1 MSWNMGDIFDA
12 LGEAIRAA
20 NPALAQGDRLY
31 TWGDFT
37 RRTNNL
43 GAQLVARGARP
54 EDKVALYLRNCPEYM
69 ETTVACMKAR
79 LVHVNVNFR
88 YREDEIQYL
97 LDQPGAQTAVVR

>member
-1 MSWNMGDIFDA
+1 MSWNMGDISDA
-12 LGEAIRAA
+12 AGEAIRAA
-20 NPALAQGDRLY
+20 TTARAHGDRLY

-79 LVHVNVNFR
+79 LVPVNVNFP
-88 YREDEIQYL
+88 YRQGGIRYL